1 MKKYWA
7 LLIIPFAL
15 ACILFWT
22 FLGEVE
28 ECGREYA
35 LLRVAEVFFWGIFA
49 ILALTLNGAYW
60 AGVGHLLE
68 KALKNASKWLLYA
81 VFVLYAAIGIYLEI
95 KLVDGAKRL
104 EDWYKD
110 YQYQKEFEYKYKVD
124 L

>member
-1 MKKYWA
+1 MKKYWT

-28 ECGREYA
+28 EYGREYA
-35 LLRVAEVFFWGIFA
+35 LLSVGAVFFWGIFG
-49 ILALTLNGAYW
+49 ILALSLNIAYW

-68 KALKNASKWLLYA
+68 KALKNASKWLLYM

-95 KLVDGAKRL
+95 KLGDGAKRL